1 MDYHHGEND
10 SSGQRF
16 DDPEQNQAAE
26 LGDGEQ
32 VNLPQRDV
40 SQIDKIWLV
49 LRGHT
54 DEFQAVKELKD
65 EGERH
70 RGGEEVREENESV
83 RAELSDRWKCYY

>member
-1 MDYHHGEND
+1 MSAYHHGEND
-10 SSGQRF
+10 RSRQRF

-49 LRGHT
+49 LRRHT
-54 DEFQAVKELKD
+54 DKFQTVEELKD
-65 EGERH
+65 EEKGTQVERKV
-70 RGGEEVREENESV
+70 EKKMNQSEQS
-83 RAELSDRWKCYY
+83 